1 MCGFVGY
8 KIIEKRD
15 TDGKIIKE
23 MADTIIHR
31 GPDDEG
37 YYVDGDVALGFRRL
51 SIIDLAGGA
60 QPMTNEDGTKVLVFN
75 GEVYNFKSLRKKLV
89 EAGHI
94 FNSDSDS
101 EVVLHGYEEYGE
113 KLPEMLRG
121 MYAFVIWDKTDKSI
135 FGCRDIFGIK
145 PFYYYK
151 DEKSFLFGSE
161 IKSFL
166 PHPDFKK
173 ELNRELLPQYLTY
186 EYTVGEQTMFKNVF
200 RLEGGH
206 YFKYKDGVLD
216 IKKYYEIKW
225 DIQQNGDIDYWADEI
240 NSVFT
245 ESVDAH
251 RIADVE
257 VGCFLSSGVD
267 SSMVAKAVSARNE
280 ATGEPVKTFS
290 IGYEREKVSEL
301 QDAALFAE
309 AVGLPNI
316 PTVMKDEQFFTR
328 AGEIQYFLDEPL
340 SNPSEIPLFF
350 LAETASKY
358 VKVVLSGEGA
368 DELFGGYPL
377 YQSEWHFHRYESI
390 VPGFI
395 RRGLAKVAEKLP
407 NFKGK
412 HFIVAGAKQPWERYA
427 RADYVFDSKSA
438 SAVLKDH
445 PEPVQSTLA
454 SRKVFE
460 RVAHLDAP
468 SQTQYADIHVWMAY
482 DILVKADRMSMAHSL
497 ELRVPF
503 LDKEVLETAMRIP
516 ARYRATGKQTKTAL
530 RHAAAKHIPERSAKM
545 VKRGFPVPL
554 DELLRQDEYYAMVKA
569 VFSGTSAKLFFDTD
583 ELLRMLDEHRK
594 GKHYMR
600 KIWMIYSFLVWYEEF
615 FIKR

>member
-8 KIIEKRD
+8 KITEKRD
-15 TDGKIIKE
+15 EDGRIIKS

-37 YYVDGDVALGFRRL
+37 YYVDDGVALGFRRL
-51 SIIDLAGGA
+51 SIIDLASGA
-60 QPMTNEDGTKVLVFN
+60 QPMKNEDSTKVLVFN
-75 GEVYNFKSLRKKLV
+75 GEVYNFREIREKLV
-89 EAGHI
+89 AAGHT
-94 FNSDSDS
+94 FVSGSDS

-121 MYAFVIWDKTDKSI
+121 MYAFVIWDKTDNSL

-151 DEKSFLFGSE
+151 DEKSFIFGSE

-166 PHPDFKK
+166 PHPDFVK
-173 ELNRELLPQYLTY
+173 EFNAQKLPQYLTY
-186 EYTVGEQTMFKNVF
+186 EYTVGEETMFKNVY

-206 YFKYKDGVLD
+206 FFTYKNGQLN
-216 IKKYYEIKW
+216 IKKYY
-225 DIQQNGDIDYWADEI
+225 DIMWNISEKGSMDDWADEI
-240 NSVFT
+240 NKVFS
-245 ESVDAH
+245 ESVEAH

-280 ATGEPVKTFS
+280 EITGEPVKTFS

-301 QDAALFAE
+301 QDAAIFAS

-328 AGEIQYFLDEPL
+328 ASDIQYFLDEPL

-377 YQSEWHFHRYESI
+377 YQSEWHFGRYQK
-390 VPGFI
+390 VPRFI
-395 RRGLAKVAEKLP
+395 RKALAGVANVLP

-412 HFIVAGAKQPWERYA
+412 HFVTAGAKEPWERYA
-427 RADYVFDSKSA
+427 RANYVFNSASA

-445 PEPVQSTLA
+445 PAIENPALA
-454 SRKVFE
+454 SKAVFDKVS
-460 RVAHLDAP
+460 HLDPA

-503 LDKEVLETAMRIP
+503 LDKKVLETAMMIP
-516 ARYRATGKQTKTAL
+516 APYRANKEQTKSAL
-530 RHAAAKHIPERSAKM
+530 RHAAARHIPERSAKM

-554 DELLRQDEYYAMVKA
+554 DELLRQDEYYETVKSE
-569 VFSGTSAKLFFDTD
+569 FTGENAKLFFDTE
-583 ELLRMLDEHRK
+583 ELMRLLDTHK
-594 GKHYMR
+594 AGKHNMR
-600 KIWMIYSFLVWYEEF
+600 KIWMIYSFLLWYKEF
-615 FIKR
+615 FVKR

>member
-8 KIIEKRD
+8 KITEKRD
-15 TDGKIIKE
+15 TDGKIIKS
-23 MADTIIHR
+23 MADTIVHR

-37 YYVDGDVALGFRRL
+37 FYTDEGIALGFRRL
-51 SIIDLAGGA
+51 SIIDIASGA
-60 QPMTNEDGTKVLVFN
+60 QPMKNEDGTKVLVFN
-75 GEVYNFKSLRKKLV
+75 GEVYNFRQIREKLI
-89 EAGHI
+89 EAGHV
-94 FNSDSDS
+94 FNSGSDS

-113 KLPEMLRG
+113 KICEMLRG
-121 MYAFVIWDKTDKSI
+121 MYAFVIWDKTENSI

-173 ELNRELLPQYLTY
+173 ELNKDKLGQYLTY
-186 EYTVGEQTMFKNVF
+186 EYTVGEETMFKNVF

-206 YFKYKDGVLD
+206 YFKYKDGKMD
-216 IKKYYEIKW
+216 ITKYY
-225 DIQQNGDIDYWADEI
+225 DIRWNIQSEGDMDEWADKI
-240 NSVFT
+240 NSVFA
-245 ESVDAH
+245 ESVEAH

-267 SSMVAKAVSARNE
+267 SSMVAKAVSCRNE
-280 ATGEPVKTFS
+280 EITGEPVKTFS

-301 QDAALFAE
+301 NDAAIFAE

-316 PTVMKDEQFFTR
+316 PTIMKDEQFFTR
-328 AGEIQYFLDEPL
+328 AGDIQYFLDEPL

-350 LAETASKY
+350 LAETASKH

-377 YQSEWHFHRYESI
+377 YQSEWHFGRYQK
-390 VPGFI
+390 VPRFI
-395 RRGLAKVAEKLP
+395 RKALAAVADILP

-412 HFIVAGAKQPWERYA
+412 HFITAGAKEPWERYA
-427 RADYVFDSKSA
+427 RANYVFDAASA
-438 SAVLKDH
+438 SRVLKGH
-445 PEPVQSTLA
+445 PVLENPALAAKPVFD
-454 SRKVFE
+454 K
-460 RVAHLDAP
+460 VAHLDAA

-503 LDKEVLETAMRIP
+503 LDKEVLETAMQIP
-516 ARYRATGKQTKTAL
+516 APYRANSEQTKSAL
-530 RHAAAKHIPERSAKM
+530 RHAALRHIPERSAKM

-554 DELLRQDEYYAMVKA
+554 DELLRQEKYYLLVKDE
-569 VFSGTSAKLFFDTD
+569 FTSDTAKEFFDTD
-583 ELLRMLDEHRK
+583 ALMNLLDSHRA
-594 GKHYMR
+594 GKHNMR
-600 KIWMIYSFLVWYEEF
+600 KIWMIYSFLLWYKEF

>member
-15 TDGKIIKE
+15 NDGNIIKS
-23 MADTIIHR
+23 MADTIVHR

-37 YYVDGDVALGFRRL
+37 YYVDDGAALGFRRL
-51 SIIDLAGGA
+51 SIIDLASGA
-60 QPMTNEDGTKVLVFN
+60 QPMRNEDGTKVLVFN
-75 GEVYNFKSLRKKLV
+75 GEVYNFREIREKLV
-89 EAGHI
+89 AAGHT
-94 FNSDSDS
+94 FVSGSDS

-113 KLPEMLRG
+113 KICEMLRG
-121 MYAFVIWDKTDKSI
+121 MYAFVIWDKTERSL

-151 DEKSFLFGSE
+151 DEKSFIFGSE

-166 PHPDFKK
+166 PHPDFVK
-173 ELNRELLPQYLTY
+173 ELNTEKLAQYLTY
-186 EYTVGEQTMFKNVF
+186 EYTVGEETMFKNVF

-206 YFKYKDGVLD
+206 FFTYKNGVLN
-216 IKKYYEIKW
+216 IKKYYDIKW
-225 DIQQNGDIDYWADEI
+225 NIQNEGSIDDWADKI
-240 NSVFT
+240 NSVFA
-245 ESVDAH
+245 ESVEAH

-280 ATGEPVKTFS
+280 EITGEPVKTFS

-301 QDAALFAE
+301 QDASIFAS

-328 AGEIQYFLDEPL
+328 ASDIQYYLDEPL

-377 YQSEWHFHRYESI
+377 YQSEWHFGRYEK
-390 VPGFI
+390 VPRFI
-395 RRGLAKVAEKLP
+395 RKALAGVANILP
-407 NFKGK
+407 DFKGK
-412 HFIVAGAKQPWERYA
+412 HFITAGAMEPWERYA
-427 RADYVFDSKSA
+427 RANYVFNAQSA
-438 SAVLKDH
+438 SAVLKGH
-445 PEPVQSTLA
+445 PAVEAPVLA
-454 SRKVFE
+454 SKKVFDK
-460 RVAHLDAP
+460 VASLDPA

-503 LDKEVLETAMRIP
+503 LDKEVLETAMQVP
-516 ARYRATGKQTKTAL
+516 AKYRATKEQTKTAL

-554 DELLRQDEYYAMVKA
+554 DELLRQDEYYNIVKTE
-569 VFSGTSAKLFFDTD
+569 FQSESASMFFDVD
-583 ELLRMLDEHRK
+583 ELMKLLDSHK
-594 GKHYMR
+594 AGKHNMR
-600 KIWMIYSFLVWYEEF
+600 KIWMIYSFLLWYKEF
-615 FIKR
+615 FVKR

>member
-15 TDGKIIKE
+15 NDGNIIKS
-23 MADTIIHR
+23 MADTIVHR

-37 YYVDGDVALGFRRL
+37 YYVDDGAALGFRRL
-51 SIIDLAGGA
+51 SIIDLASGA
-60 QPMTNEDGTKVLVFN
+60 QPMRNEDGTKVLVFN
-75 GEVYNFKSLRKKLV
+75 GEVYNFREIREKLV
-89 EAGHI
+89 AAGHT
-94 FNSDSDS
+94 FVSGSDS

-113 KLPEMLRG
+113 KICEMLRG
-121 MYAFVIWDKTDKSI
+121 MYAFVIWDKTERSL

-151 DEKSFLFGSE
+151 DEKSFIFGSE

-166 PHPDFKK
+166 PHPDFVK
-173 ELNRELLPQYLTY
+173 ELNTEKLAQYLTY
-186 EYTVGEQTMFKNVF
+186 EYTVGEETMFKNVF

-206 YFKYKDGVLD
+206 FFTYKNGALN
-216 IKKYYEIKW
+216 IKKYYDIKW
-225 DIQQNGDIDYWADEI
+225 NIQNEGSIDDWADKI
-240 NSVFT
+240 NSVFA
-245 ESVDAH
+245 ESVEAH

-280 ATGEPVKTFS
+280 EITGEPVKTFS

-301 QDAALFAE
+301 QDASIFAS

-328 AGEIQYFLDEPL
+328 ASDIQYYLDEPL

-377 YQSEWHFHRYESI
+377 YQSEWHFGRYEK
-390 VPGFI
+390 VPRFI
-395 RRGLAKVAEKLP
+395 RKALAGVANILP
-407 NFKGK
+407 DFKGK
-412 HFIVAGAKQPWERYA
+412 HFITAGAMEPWERYA
-427 RADYVFDSKSA
+427 RANYVFNAQSA
-438 SAVLKDH
+438 SAVLKGH
-445 PEPVQSTLA
+445 PAVEAPVLA
-454 SRKVFE
+454 SKKVFDK
-460 RVAHLDAP
+460 VASLDPA

-503 LDKEVLETAMRIP
+503 LDKEVLETAMQVP
-516 ARYRATGKQTKTAL
+516 AKYRATKEQTKTAL

-554 DELLRQDEYYAMVKA
+554 DELLRQDEYYNIVKTE
-569 VFSGTSAKLFFDTD
+569 FQSESASMFFDVD
-583 ELLRMLDEHRK
+583 ELMKLLDSHK
-594 GKHYMR
+594 AGKHNMR
-600 KIWMIYSFLVWYEEF
+600 KIWMIYSFLLWYKEF
-615 FIKR
+615 FVKR

>member
-15 TDGKIIKE
+15 NDGNIIKS
-23 MADTIIHR
+23 MADTIVHR

-37 YYVDGDVALGFRRL
+37 YYVDDGAALGFRRL
-51 SIIDLAGGA
+51 SIIDLASGA
-60 QPMTNEDGTKVLVFN
+60 QPMRNEDGTKVLVFN
-75 GEVYNFKSLRKKLV
+75 GEVYNFREIREKLV
-89 EAGHI
+89 AAGHT
-94 FNSDSDS
+94 FVSGSDS

-113 KLPEMLRG
+113 KICEMLRG
-121 MYAFVIWDKTDKSI
+121 MYAFVIWDKTERSL

-151 DEKSFLFGSE
+151 DEKSFIFGSE

-166 PHPDFKK
+166 PHPDFVK
-173 ELNRELLPQYLTY
+173 ELNTEKLAQYLTY
-186 EYTVGEQTMFKNVF
+186 EYTVGEETMFKNVF

-206 YFKYKDGVLD
+206 FFTYKNGVLN
-216 IKKYYEIKW
+216 IKKYYDIKW
-225 DIQQNGDIDYWADEI
+225 NIQNEGSIDDWADKI
-240 NSVFT
+240 NSVFA
-245 ESVDAH
+245 ESVEAH

-280 ATGEPVKTFS
+280 EITGEPVKTFS

-301 QDAALFAE
+301 QDASIFAS

-328 AGEIQYFLDEPL
+328 AADIQYCLDEPL

-377 YQSEWHFHRYESI
+377 YQSEWHFGRYEK
-390 VPGFI
+390 VPRFI
-395 RRGLAKVAEKLP
+395 RKALAGVANILP
-407 NFKGK
+407 DFKGK
-412 HFIVAGAKQPWERYA
+412 HFITAGAMEPWERYA
-427 RADYVFDSKSA
+427 RANYVFNAQSA
-438 SAVLKDH
+438 SAVLKGH
-445 PEPVQSTLA
+445 PAVEAPVLA
-454 SRKVFE
+454 SKKVFDK
-460 RVAHLDAP
+460 VASLDPA

-503 LDKEVLETAMRIP
+503 LDKEVLETAMQVP
-516 ARYRATGKQTKTAL
+516 AKYRATKEQTKTAL

-554 DELLRQDEYYAMVKA
+554 DELLRQDEYYNIVKTE
-569 VFSGTSAKLFFDTD
+569 FQSESASMFFDVD
-583 ELLRMLDEHRK
+583 ELMKLLDSHK
-594 GKHYMR
+594 AGKHNMR
-600 KIWMIYSFLVWYEEF
+600 KIWMIYSFLLWYKEF
-615 FIKR
+615 FVKR

>member
-8 KIIEKRD
+8 KITEKRD
-15 TDGKIIKE
+15 ADGQIIKS
-23 MADTIIHR
+23 MADTIVHR

-37 YYVDGDVALGFRRL
+37 YYVDDGAALGFRRL
-51 SIIDLAGGA
+51 SIIDLEGGA
-60 QPMTNEDGTKVLVFN
+60 QPMKNEDGSKVLVFN
-75 GEVYNFKSLRKKLV
+75 GEVYNFKQLRQKLV
-89 EAGHI
+89 AAGHV
-94 FNSDSDS
+94 FGSESDS

-113 KLPEMLRG
+113 NLPKMLRG
-121 MYAFVIWDKTDKSI
+121 MYAFVIWDKNTQTL

-151 DEKSFLFGSE
+151 NECSFIFGSE

-173 ELNRELLPQYLTY
+173 ELNTEMLPQYLTY
-186 EYTVGEQTMFKNVF
+186 EYTVGEGTMFKNVY

-206 YFKYKDGVLD
+206 YFTYKNGELN
-216 IKKYYEIKW
+216 IKKYY
-225 DIQQNGDIDYWADEI
+225 DISWNIEDKGDLDYWADEI
-240 NSVFT
+240 NTVFT
-245 ESVDAH
+245 ESVEAH

-290 IGYEREKVSEL
+290 IGYDGERVSEL
-301 QDAALFAE
+301 EDAAIFAR

-316 PTVMKDEQFFTR
+316 PTVMKEEQFFTR
-328 AGEIQYFLDEPL
+328 IGDIQYFLDEPL

-350 LAETASKY
+350 LAETAAKY

-377 YQSEWHFHRYESI
+377 YQSEWHFSRY
-390 VPGFI
+390 
-395 RRGLAKVAEKLP
+395 AKVPAFLRKGIAAVAKILP

-412 HFIVAGAKQPWERYA
+412 HFLTAGAKQPWERYA
-427 RADYVFDSKSA
+427 RANYVFDYKSA

-445 PEPVQSTLA
+445 PEIASPALLAKPVFD
-454 SRKVFE
+454 K
-460 RVAHLDAP
+460 VAHLDAP
-468 SQTQYADIHVWMAY
+468 TQTQYADIHVWMAY

-516 ARYRATGKQTKTAL
+516 AKYRATGEQTKTAL

-554 DELLRQDEYYAMVKA
+554 DGLLRKQEYYDMVKSE
-569 VFSGTSAKLFFDTD
+569 FESENAKQFFDVS
-583 ELLRMLDEHRK
+583 ELIRLLDEHK
-594 GKHYMR
+594 AGKHNMR
-600 KIWMIYSFLVWYEEF
+600 KIWLIYSFLVWYKEF
-615 FIKR
+615 FVNR

>member
-15 TDGKIIKE
+15 NDGKIIKS
-23 MADTIIHR
+23 MADTIVHR

-37 YYVDGDVALGFRRL
+37 YYVDDGAALGFRRL
-51 SIIDLAGGA
+51 SIIDLASGA
-60 QPMTNEDGTKVLVFN
+60 QPMQNEDGTKVLVFN
-75 GEVYNFKSLRKKLV
+75 GEVYNFREIREKLV
-89 EAGHI
+89 AAGHT
-94 FNSDSDS
+94 FVSGSDS

-113 KLPEMLRG
+113 KICEMLRG
-121 MYAFVIWDKTDKSI
+121 MYAFVIWDKAEKSL

-151 DEKSFLFGSE
+151 DEKSFIFGSE

-166 PHPDFKK
+166 PHPDFVK
-173 ELNRELLPQYLTY
+173 ELNTEKLAQYLTY
-186 EYTVGEQTMFKNVF
+186 EYTVGEETMFKNVF

-206 YFKYKDGVLD
+206 FFTYKDGALN
-216 IKKYYEIKW
+216 IKKYYDIKW
-225 DIQQNGDIDYWADEI
+225 NIKNEGSIDDWADKI
-240 NSVFT
+240 NSVFG
-245 ESVDAH
+245 ESVEAH

-280 ATGEPVKTFS
+280 EITGEPVKTFS

-301 QDAALFAE
+301 QDAAIFAS

-328 AGEIQYFLDEPL
+328 AADIQYYLDEPL

-377 YQSEWHFHRYESI
+377 YQSEWHFGRYEK
-390 VPGFI
+390 VPRFI
-395 RRGLAKVAEKLP
+395 RKALAGVANILP
-407 NFKGK
+407 DFKGK
-412 HFIVAGAKQPWERYA
+412 HFITAGAMEPWERYA
-427 RADYVFDSKSA
+427 RANYVFNAQSA
-438 SAVLKDH
+438 SAVLKGH
-445 PEPVQSTLA
+445 PAVESPALA
-454 SRKVFE
+454 SKKVFDK
-460 RVAHLDAP
+460 VASLDPA

-503 LDKEVLETAMRIP
+503 LDKEVLETAMQVP
-516 ARYRATGKQTKTAL
+516 AKYRATKEQTKTAL

-554 DELLRQDEYYAMVKA
+554 DELLRQDEYYNTVKEE
-569 VFSGTSAKLFFDTD
+569 FQSENAKMFFDTE
-583 ELLRMLDEHRK
+583 ELMRLLDSHK
-594 GKHYMR
+594 AGNHNMR
-600 KIWMIYSFLVWYEEF
+600 KIWMIYSFLLWYKEF
-615 FIKR
+615 FVKR

>member
-8 KIIEKRD
+8 KITEKRD
-15 TDGKIIKE
+15 NDGNIIKS
-23 MADTIIHR
+23 MADTIVHR

-37 YYVDGDVALGFRRL
+37 YYVDEGVALGFRRL
-51 SIIDLAGGA
+51 SIIDIASGA
-60 QPMTNEDGTKVLVFN
+60 QPMQNEDGTKVLVFN
-75 GEVYNFKSLRKKLV
+75 GEVYNFREIREKLV
-89 EAGHI
+89 AAGHT
-94 FNSDSDS
+94 FVSGSDS

-113 KLPEMLRG
+113 KICEKLRG
-121 MYAFVIWDKTDKSI
+121 MYAFVIWDKNENSL

-151 DEKSFLFGSE
+151 DEKSFIFGSE

-166 PHPDFKK
+166 PHPDFVK
-173 ELNRELLPQYLTY
+173 ELNRDKLPQYLTY
-186 EYTVGEQTMFKNVF
+186 EYTVGEDTMFKNVF

-206 YFKYKDGVLD
+206 CFTYKNGVLN
-216 IKKYYEIKW
+216 IKKYYDIKW
-225 DIQQNGDIDYWADEI
+225 NIKNEGSIDDWADKI
-240 NSVFT
+240 NSVFA
-245 ESVDAH
+245 ESVEAH

-280 ATGEPVKTFS
+280 EITGEPVKTFS

-301 QDAALFAE
+301 QDASIFAS

-328 AGEIQYFLDEPL
+328 AHDIQYYLDEPL

-377 YQSEWHFHRYESI
+377 YQSEWHFGRYEK
-390 VPGFI
+390 VPRFI
-395 RRGLAKVAEKLP
+395 RKALAGIANALP

-412 HFIVAGAKQPWERYA
+412 HFITVGAMEPWERYA
-427 RADYVFDSKSA
+427 RANYVFNAQSA
-438 SAVLKDH
+438 SAVLKGH
-445 PEPVQSTLA
+445 PQVEAPALA
-454 SRKVFE
+454 SKPVFDK
-460 RVAHLDAP
+460 VAHLDPA

-503 LDKEVLETAMRIP
+503 LDKEVLETAMQIP
-516 ARYRATGKQTKTAL
+516 AKYRATKEQTKTAL
-530 RHAAAKHIPERSAKM
+530 RYAAAKHIPERSAKM

-554 DELLRQDEYYAMVKA
+554 DELLRQDEYYNTVKEEFESENA
-569 VFSGTSAKLFFDTD
+569 NLFFDTE
-583 ELLRMLDEHRK
+583 ELMKLLDSHK
-594 GKHYMR
+594 AGKHNMR
-600 KIWMIYSFLVWYEEF
+600 KIWMIYSFLLWYKEF
-615 FIKR
+615 FVKR